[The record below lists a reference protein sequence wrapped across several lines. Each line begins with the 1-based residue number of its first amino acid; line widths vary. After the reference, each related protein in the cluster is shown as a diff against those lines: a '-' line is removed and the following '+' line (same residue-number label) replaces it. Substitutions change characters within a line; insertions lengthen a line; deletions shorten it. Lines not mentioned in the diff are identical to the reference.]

1 MTVRLSHMTTSA
13 YHVAVVGM
21 LVWFLLVPPYVA
33 LDKFDA
39 GAPLAK
45 WYETADFASLA
56 DCQRHRADVIKR
68 YQEEISADPS
78 VSPANVQLFTKS
90 QCVSSDDPRRAGH

>member
-1 MTVRLSHMTTSA
+1 MIGHR
-13 YHVAVVGM
+13 VAVNGI

-39 GAPLAK
+39 GAPLAR

-56 DCQRHRADVIKR
+56 DCQRHRADTIKR
-68 YQEEISADPS
+68 YQEQLSADPS
-78 VSPANVQLFTKS
+78 ASRLNVQLFKDS
-90 QCVSSDDPRRAGH
+90 QCVSSDDPRRGGN